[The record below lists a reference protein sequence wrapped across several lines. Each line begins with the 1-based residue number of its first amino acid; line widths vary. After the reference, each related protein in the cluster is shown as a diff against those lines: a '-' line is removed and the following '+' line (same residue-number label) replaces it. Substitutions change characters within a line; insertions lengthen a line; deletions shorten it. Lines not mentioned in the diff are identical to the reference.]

1 MPFLCPAGMTG
12 QKGGKKLKKYASE
25 TEELIE
31 ARKQEMESILPGH
44 QTRLEIS
51 PNKFVVIRSKNNLP
65 KERRTNHGNK

>member
-1 MPFLCPAGMTG
+1 M
-12 QKGGKKLKKYASE
+12 KKYSSE

-51 PNKFVVIRSKNNLP
+51 PNKFAVIRSKTNIP
-65 KERRTNHGNK
+65 KERRTNHGK

>member
-1 MPFLCPAGMTG
+1 M
-12 QKGGKKLKKYASE
+12 KKYSSE
-25 TEELIE
+25 TEEHIE

-51 PNKFVVIRSKNNLP
+51 PNNFAVIRSKNNIP